1 MILTAPDE
9 TDGLQPLNPVMRQ
22 FALPVHLPLGHNPS
36 GQPEV
41 LRPAVRHVAVAVFLF
56 ELDEFTIPAL
66 PTIIVPVKLEPQIL
80 EPLDPLLAQQ
90 TLPVPF
96 PLVADP
102 FAKFRVPRAGR
113 GNIAVAVIG
122 PELGQLV
129 ELVCPASGM

>member
-1 MILTAPDE
+1 M
-9 TDGLQPLNPVMRQ
+9 
-22 FALPVHLPLGHNPS
+22 LGHNPS

-41 LRPAVRHVAVAVFLF
+41 LRPTIRRVAVAVFLF

-66 PTIIVPVKLEPQIL
+66 PSVIVSIKLETQLL
-80 EPLDPLLAQQ
+80 EPMDPLLVQKV
-90 TLPVPF
+90 LPVPF
-96 PLVADP
+96 SLVTDP

-129 ELVCPASGM
+129 ELVCPSFGM